1 MVNLQLP
8 TTDTAG
14 TALVWR
20 MLENLSHSAESVGHE
35 DDPGGISFVLKV
47 LVFGLALLVLGI
59 FSLSG
64 ILLVFARAYLK
75 TQKEGMD
82 ALSKNK
88 DNAKREIVAVMEKQ
102 LSSAD
107 AANREAAAR
116 LRNELAQLDHAYNL
130 IRLDLVVLAQK
141 QKISLMSLPSHK
153 PSNQQNFNENENT
166 NG

>member
-14 TALVWR
+14 VALIWR
-20 MLENLSHSAESVGHE
+20 MLENLSHSAEAVGHE
-35 DDPGGISFVLKV
+35 DDPDGISFVLKV

-64 ILLVFARAYLK
+64 ILVFFARAYLK

-102 LSSAD
+102 LSTAD

-153 PSNQQNFNENENT
+153 PSNQQNFNENQ

>member
-1 MVNLQLP
+1 MVTLQLP

-14 TALVWR
+14 VALVWR

-35 DDPGGISFVLKV
+35 DDPDGISFVLKV

-64 ILLVFARAYLK
+64 ILVVFARAYLK

-88 DNAKREIVAVMEKQ
+88 DNAKREIMGILEKQ
-102 LSSAD
+102 LSAAD

-153 PSNQQNFNENENT
+153 PSNQQNFKDENI

>member
-14 TALVWR
+14 VALLWR

-35 DDPGGISFVLKV
+35 DDPDGISFVLKV
-47 LVFGLALLVLGI
+47 LDFGLALLVLGI

-64 ILLVFARAYLK
+64 NLLVFARAYLK

-153 PSNQQNFNENENT
+153 PSNQQNFNENQ

>member
-1 MVNLQLP
+1 MVTLQLP

-35 DDPGGISFVLKV
+35 DDPDGISFVLKV

-64 ILLVFARAYLK
+64 ILVVFARAYLK

-88 DNAKREIVAVMEKQ
+88 DNAKREIMGILEKQ
-102 LSSAD
+102 LSAAD

-130 IRLDLVVLAQK
+130 ISLDLVVLAQK
-141 QKISLMSLPSHK
+141 CKVSLMSLPSHK
-153 PSNQQNFNENENT
+153 PTNQENFPPNQE
-166 NG
+166 